1 MDGSLQLGFV
11 VGSVTLRTQPGQ
23 SLRDMSR
30 DVIIRFALSSC
41 PVLLAS
47 IGVMFVMP
55 INRAIEAAT
64 IANGTRG

>member
-1 MDGSLQLGFV
+1 MNGSLQLGFV

-30 DVIIRFALSSC
+30 NVIIRFALSSC

-47 IGVMFVMP
+47 IGVMLVIP
-55 INRAIEAAT
+55 IDRAIEAAT

>member
-30 DVIIRFALSSC
+30 DVIIRLALSSC

-47 IGVMFVMP
+47 IGVMFVIP
-55 INRAIEAAT
+55 IDRAIEAAT